1 MRNTSSS
8 VLPIPEN
15 AFFEQAVFDQ
25 DLSQGLLELTR
36 LSLELLDLVR
46 GRLTRRVAG
55 EPFLARLQELLRPT
69 VVEVLIDPFLAAQ
82 LSNAVLAAQAFQHN
96 ADLLFSGMMPAC
108 GSANISDRLF
118 SAVRYAEAVLTLGG
132 FETGLHSHLEIAV
145 ATRIAKY
152 LALVPGVSSL
162 TKAQELISSFRQE
175 AARIAHVCM
184 VARADLPNRSE
195 KLGRRALHWYD
206 AFTAL
211 LLQIA
216 EKVDLEPTLG
226 KDRITGVRSGW
237 LFEAAHLRVVIR
249 NEITPK
255 SDFLR

>member
-1 MRNTSSS
+1 MTRLPVSGSSIASPLRSEGDLKGVLSDLRVDHVLSPAAVHEIYLSLASIIGQWMSEQQRLEVSS
-8 VLPIPEN
+8 VAGSL
-15 AFFEQAVFDQ
+15 
-25 DLSQGLLELTR
+25 LSTAK
-36 LSLELLDLVR
+36 SL
-46 GRLTRRVAG
+46 
-55 EPFLARLQELLRPT
+55 
-69 VVEVLIDPFLAAQ
+69 
-82 LSNAVLAAQAFQHN
+82 N
-96 ADLLFSGMMPAC
+96 
-108 GSANISDRLF
+108 
-118 SAVRYAEAVLTLGG
+118 EAVLTLGG